1 MVKKKTI
8 KGRIVDV
15 GRALLMELS
24 VIFAFWCVSILF
36 VLTPGADWAYVI
48 LAGIKGKF
56 ILNAVTGLVFGHLMA
71 ILCVAAG
78 VGALVQHYPILLTVM
93 TIMGACYLLWM
104 GINLFIHPATISTE
118 TDATQSLDSAGSWLI
133 KGVGISGLN
142 PKVLLLFFALLPPF
156 IHPQMAFS
164 PTVQIIF
171 LGLIHLISCAVVYMF
186 VGIAANK
193 LLRSRPRAVKFVS
206 RISGGLMMLIAAIL
220 FIGQI

>member
-15 GRALLMELS
+15 GKALLMELS

-36 VLTPGADWAYVI
+36 VLTPGADWAYAI
-48 LAGIKGKF
+48 LAGIQGKF
-56 ILNAVTGLVFGHLMA
+56 VLNAVTGLILGHSIA

-78 VGALVQHYPILLTVM
+78 VGALLQHYPILLTSM
-93 TIMGACYLLWM
+93 TILGACYLLWM
-104 GINLFIHPATISTE
+104 GANLLLHPATISSDHEE
-118 TDATQSLDSAGSWLI
+118 TQTLDSARSWLL

-156 IHPQMAFS
+156 IHPEMNFA
-164 PTVQIIF
+164 PTTQIML
-171 LGLIHLISCAVVYMF
+171 LGMIHLLSCAVVYVL

-193 LLRSRPRAVKFVS
+193 LLATRPQAVKVVS
-206 RISGGLMMLIAAIL
+206 RVSGSLMIGIAVIL
-220 FIGQI
+220 FVGQI